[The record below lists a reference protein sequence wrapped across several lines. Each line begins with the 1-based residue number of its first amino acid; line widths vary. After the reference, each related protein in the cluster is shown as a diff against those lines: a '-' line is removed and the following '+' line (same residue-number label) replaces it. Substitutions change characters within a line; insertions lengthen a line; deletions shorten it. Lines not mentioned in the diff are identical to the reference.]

1 MRRLVG
7 SSGAGPRDWAC
18 AGLSAPLLV
27 DYGRKEGRAGLQRS
41 LIQQVALRAGH
52 ARQARGGAGLRTQA
66 AALGPWRL
74 EQAGSAIPRACS
86 PSS

>member
-27 DYGRKEGRAGLQRS
+27 DPKLDARRGE
-41 LIQQVALRAGH
+41 QVALRAGH

-74 EQAGSAIPRACS
+74 EQAGSTIPRACS
-86 PSS
+86 PSG